1 MKKNKY
7 FLLMLLVTLF
17 QGICLFEIIYGLD
30 ENDLKYPSIAF
41 GGYILL
47 EWVYFII
54 QCGVRK
60 SQSFEIEMIGFFL
73 SGIGLAITVS
83 VYPEKSIT
91 QLAAILIGFGGYIA
105 LSWILHD
112 IDRCMKLRYVAAAGA
127 IGLLVLTLALAQ
139 FTNGAKNWLYI
150 GGLSIQPSELVKV
163 AFIFVGA
170 ATLEKLQ
177 STRSLTTYIIFS
189 VACIGCLFLM
199 YDFGTALIFFFTFIV
214 ISFMRSGDVRTIVF
228 ICVGALLGA
237 VLILMFKPYVAN
249 RFSSYLHI
257 WENSEGSG
265 FQQTRTLTYAVS
277 GGLFG
282 LGLGKGKLRDI
293 FASTED
299 LVFGVVCE
307 EFGIIIAFLIML
319 TFVGLLAFAI
329 KNSKSVHSTFYAILS
344 CSAAA
349 MLLFQ
354 AAVNVFGVSDLIPFT
369 GVTLPFISRGG
380 SSVMCCWMLLSFIK
394 SVSFT
399 EKAGESK

>member
-7 FLLMLLVTLF
+7 FFLMLLVSIF
-17 QGICLFEIIYGLD
+17 QGICLFEIIFQLD
-30 ENDLKYPSIAF
+30 ENDLKYPAIAF
-41 GGYILL
+41 GGYMIL
-47 EWVYFII
+47 EWVYYII

-60 SQSFEIEMIGFFL
+60 SQSFEVEIIGFFL
-73 SGIGLAITVS
+73 SGIGLAVTVS
-83 VYPEKSIT
+83 VYPEKSLT
-91 QLAAILIGFGGYIA
+91 QLAAILIGFAGYVV
-105 LSWILHD
+105 LLYILKN
-112 IDRCMKLRYVAAAGA
+112 IDLCMKLRYVAAAGSVGILA
-127 IGLLVLTLALAQ
+127 LTLLLAE

-177 STRSLTTYIIFS
+177 STRSLTKYIAFAI
-189 VACIGCLFLM
+189 ACIGALFLM
-199 YDFGTALIFFFTFIV
+199 YDFGTALIFFFTFII
-214 ISFMRSGDVRTIVF
+214 ISFMRSGDIRTLVF

-257 WENSEGSG
+257 WENAEGSG

-282 LGLGKGKLRDI
+282 LGLGKGELRNI
-293 FASTED
+293 FAATED
-299 LVFGVVCE
+299 LVFGIVCE
-307 EFGIIIAFLIML
+307 EFGIIIAFIILL
-319 TFVGLLAFAI
+319 TYVGLLAYAI

-354 AAVNVFGVSDLIPFT
+354 AGVNVFGVSDLIPFT

-394 SVSFT
+394 SVSIRD
-399 EKAGESK
+399 KAGEVK